1 MAVEYYFFCFLEWY
15 DPVDGIE
22 VVEDNWDQGNFEDVS
37 TVRVSG
43 T

>member
-15 DPVDGIE
+15 DPVEGIE
-22 VVEDNWDQGNFEDVS
+22 VVEDEWNHGNFEDVS
-37 TVRVSG
+37 TVRVSD